1 MHASSQRFAVA
12 SLLYMAVARWFNAH
26 HNAQHLA
33 LYGYYVVKPPTSK
46 VYIYWWIYFWFWNA
60 SCMRY
65 SRTAVGCTRVAC
77 SLYRCALSCT
87 ADCSRNILNL
97 VSENFVLLLN
107 LVLGFSKTPLFLT
120 WVAFTLTRA
129 KRFYFG
135 SWIHSQARANVNAT
149 HAQKR
154 SFRKFQLDPTKL
166 STYSCMYTDTTA
178 VYTR

>member
-1 MHASSQRFAVA
+1 MHHACDTNLVLENSCW
-12 SLLYMAVARWFNAH
+12 LY
-26 HNAQHLA
+26 L
-33 LYGYYVVKPPTSK
+33 G
-46 VYIYWWIYFWFWNA
+46 
-60 SCMRY
+60 
-65 SRTAVGCTRVAC
+65 TRVAC
-77 SLYRCALSCT
+77 SLYGCALSCT

-166 STYSCMYTDTTA
+166 STYSCMLLRILQLSILDSSYTTPYYSCIHIRIQLYCTI
-178 VYTR
+178 V